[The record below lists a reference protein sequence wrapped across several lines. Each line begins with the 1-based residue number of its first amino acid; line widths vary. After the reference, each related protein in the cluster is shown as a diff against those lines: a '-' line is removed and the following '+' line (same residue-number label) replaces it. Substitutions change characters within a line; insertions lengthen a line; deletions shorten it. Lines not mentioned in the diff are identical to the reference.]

1 MKNLF
6 LLIVMFISII
16 SFSQKLIINVFEMQS
31 SYIHDSLTTNS
42 VRNLKVTSNDTKVPV
57 DGSYIINL
65 NTNTLI
71 FLDQNVE
78 YEYPIKVTK
87 LSDNKMQ
94 IQILDTDWNV
104 GLIVNTDLK
113 NESILWYNILDVIT
127 EITIFSKFEIV
138 KSI

>member
-31 SYIHDSLTTNS
+31 SYIHDYLTTNS
-42 VRNLKVTSNDTKVPV
+42 VRNLKVTSNETKVPV
-57 DGSYIINL
+57 EGSYIINL

-78 YEYPIKVTK
+78 YEYSIKVTK

>member
-31 SYIHDSLTTNS
+31 SYIHDYLTTNS
-42 VRNLKVTSNDTKVPV
+42 VRNLKVTSNETKVPV
-57 DGSYIINL
+57 EGSYIINL

-78 YEYPIKVTK
+78 YEYSIKVTK

-104 GLIVNTDLK
+104 GLIINTDLK

>member
-31 SYIHDSLTTNS
+31 SYIHDYLTTNS
-42 VRNLKVTSNDTKVPV
+42 VRNLKVTSNETKVPV
-57 DGSYIINL
+57 EGSYIINL

-78 YEYPIKVTK
+78 YEYSIKVTK
-87 LSDNKMQ
+87 LSDNKIQ

-104 GLIVNTDLK
+104 GLIINTDLK

>member
-31 SYIHDSLTTNS
+31 SYIHDYLTTNS
-42 VRNLKVTSNDTKVPV
+42 VRNLKVTSNETKVPV

-71 FLDQNVE
+71 FLDQSVE

>member
-31 SYIHDSLTTNS
+31 SYIHDYLTTNS
-42 VRNLKVTSNDTKVPV
+42 IRNLKVTSNETKVPV

-71 FLDQNVE
+71 FLDQSVE

-104 GLIVNTDLK
+104 GLLVNTDLK

>member
-31 SYIHDSLTTNS
+31 SYIHDYLTTNS
-42 VRNLKVTSNDTKVPV
+42 VRNLKVTSNETKVPV

-71 FLDQNVE
+71 FLDQSVE

-113 NESILWYNILDVIT
+113 NETILWYNILDVIT

>member
-42 VRNLKVTSNDTKVPV
+42 VRNLKVTSNGTKVPV

>member
-1 MKNLF
+1 
-6 LLIVMFISII
+6 MFISII

-31 SYIHDSLTTNS
+31 SYIHDYLTTNS
-42 VRNLKVTSNDTKVPV
+42 VRNLKVTSNETKVPV

-71 FLDQNVE
+71 FLDQSVE

>member
-42 VRNLKVTSNDTKVPV
+42 VRNLKVTSNETKVPV

-78 YEYPIKVTK
+78 YEYSIKVTK

>member
-1 MKNLF
+1 
-6 LLIVMFISII
+6 
-16 SFSQKLIINVFEMQS
+16 MQS

-42 VRNLKVTSNDTKVPV
+42 VRNLKVTSNETKVPV

-78 YEYPIKVTK
+78 YEYSIKVTK

>member
-1 MKNLF
+1 MKNSF

-31 SYIHDSLTTNS
+31 SYIHDYLTTNS
-42 VRNLKVTSNDTKVPV
+42 VRNLKVTSNETKVPV
-57 DGSYIINL
+57 EGSYIINL

-78 YEYPIKVTK
+78 YEYSIKVTK

>member
-31 SYIHDSLTTNS
+31 SYIHDYLTTNS
-42 VRNLKVTSNDTKVPV
+42 IRNLKVTSNETKVPV

-71 FLDQNVE
+71 FLDQSVE

>member
-42 VRNLKVTSNDTKVPV
+42 VRNLKVTSNETKVPV

>member
-31 SYIHDSLTTNS
+31 SYIHDYLTTNS
-42 VRNLKVTSNDTKVPV
+42 IRNLKVTSNETKVPV

-71 FLDQNVE
+71 FLDQSVE

-113 NESILWYNILDVIT
+113 NETILWYNILDVIT

>member
-1 MKNLF
+1 
-6 LLIVMFISII
+6 MFISII

-42 VRNLKVTSNDTKVPV
+42 VRNLKVTSNGIKVPV